1 MDPVD
6 IPGIGP
12 LLAELGVGMGLVVI
26 FVLYVL
32 RTWRDGKTTDR
43 THAHLARALE
53 LAERREAALTERMDD
68 IMDKL
73 HEAECE
79 REQDRMF
86 WETKL
91 EANEHQ
97 LEETAAQLRA
107 TQVKLDETLARLKD
121 AERQRD
127 EIAAK
132 AHAEKQQFEATIQQL
147 RAEVES
153 LRELVTRNGLQPGSV
168 V

>member
-1 MDPVD
+1 MEPFT
-6 IPGIGP
+6 IPALGP

-32 RTWRDGKTTDR
+32 RTWRDGKSTDR
-43 THAHLARALE
+43 AHTHLGRALE
-53 LAERREAALTERMDD
+53 LAERREAALTQRMDQ
-68 IMDKL
+68 IMAKL
-73 HEAECE
+73 ADAEHE
-79 REQDRMF
+79 REQDRMV

-107 TQVKLDETLARLKD
+107 TQEKLDETLTRLKD

-153 LRELVTRNGLQPGSV
+153 LRELVTRNGLTPR
-168 V
+168 